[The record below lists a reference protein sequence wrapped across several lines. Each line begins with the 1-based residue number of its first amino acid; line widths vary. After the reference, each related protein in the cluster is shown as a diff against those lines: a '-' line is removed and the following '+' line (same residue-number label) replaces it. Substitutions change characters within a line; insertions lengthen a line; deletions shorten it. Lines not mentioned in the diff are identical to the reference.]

1 MLSPTVSLARE
12 RCFLS
17 LASDI
22 WNIFNH
28 LCIYIHSKVC
38 SMRWRGLPSW
48 LGSGLRGSQSEDK
61 PPCVPQPLNLPYP
74 TLDSPCTSLRSGDDC
89 GGNREKTQWLKEVH
103 NSLQTPLPMDPP
115 Y

>member
-17 LASDI
+17 RPAI
-22 WNIFNH
+22 YGH
-28 LCIYIHSKVC
+28 LQPSMYYIIQVC
-38 SMRWRGLPSW
+38 SMRWRGFAFTW
-48 LGSGLRGSQSEDK
+48 LGSGLRDSIGRQ
-61 PPCVPQPLNLPYP
+61 PPCVPSALKPCRTDAGQ
-74 TLDSPCTSLRSGDDC
+74 SCTSLRSGDDC